1 MGRLNGGIFIMIW
14 KKKKKAATADKAAKA
29 ADVDELKKENADLNK
44 KLEVLNAS
52 MLELINDEG
61 DNTNG

>member
-1 MGRLNGGIFIMIW
+1 MIW
-14 KKKKKAATADKAAKA
+14 KKKKKAVTADKAAKA
-29 ADVDELKKENADLNK
+29 ADVDALKKENADLNK